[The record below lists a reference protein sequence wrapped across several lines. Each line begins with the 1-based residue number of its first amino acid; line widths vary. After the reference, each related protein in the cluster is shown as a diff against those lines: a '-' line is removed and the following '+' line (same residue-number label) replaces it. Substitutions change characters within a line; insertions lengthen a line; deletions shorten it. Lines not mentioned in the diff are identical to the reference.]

1 MPYAIHFCAGPW
13 RRDMARKVNGRTA
26 FLPLKDRIEAD
37 LAAGH
42 FAKNVHAKYETQLG
56 FSYRQ
61 FLYYVREYRLSS
73 GAARPADTGLAVPA
87 PPENPGAR
95 GPSRSGGPVVP
106 DVPAPRK
113 FVFRPADIDAKKLI

>member
-1 MPYAIHFCAGPW
+1 
-13 RRDMARKVNGRTA
+13 MARKVNGRTA

-42 FAKNVHAKYETQLG
+42 FAKNVHAKYEIQLG

-61 FLYYVREYRLSS
+61 FLYYVREYRL
-73 GAARPADTGLAVPA
+73 GLGKARPAGTRLAVPA
-87 PPENPGAR
+87 LPESPGAR
-95 GPSRSGGPVVP
+95 GSLRSGGPVVP

-113 FVFRPADIDAKKLI
+113 FIFRPADIDAKKLI